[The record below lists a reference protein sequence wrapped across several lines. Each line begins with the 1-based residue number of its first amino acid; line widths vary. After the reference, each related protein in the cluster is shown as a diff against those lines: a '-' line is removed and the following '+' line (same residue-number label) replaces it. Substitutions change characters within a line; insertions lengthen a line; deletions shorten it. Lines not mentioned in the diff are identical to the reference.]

1 MKKFDKLYLGS
12 SKKPEVKNS
21 GGVWRRLMVN
31 EPARSGYRSQQAFR
45 LAPEGTI
52 FVRRDGIY
60 KKVNNELIKIGEL
73 RNDK

>member
-1 MKKFDKLYLGS
+1 MKKFNTLYLGP
-12 SKKPEVKNS
+12 SKRPEVKS
-21 GGVWRRLMVN
+21 SAGVWRRLIEN
-31 EPARSGYRSQQAFR
+31 EPSRSGYRSQQTFR

-60 KKVNNELIKIGEL
+60 RKVNNELIKIGEL